1 MENRVRARDRKPNPK
16 INDLRRGGDASFNA
30 PLPHHPRQDDDG
42 YRMEDSEL
50 GAGFVPRIR
59 NPALLRLSAA
69 VLAVSLAGC
78 PGVQISQKTDSA
90 PSGAV
95 ATPAPVAAPAEA
107 PSMSSA
113 LLSWEAPT
121 GNEDGTPITGL
132 AGYRIHFGL
141 SAAELD
147 QFIDVTDPASTT
159 YSVKGLTSGTYYFA
173 VSAYNSFGIE
183 GPLSNIASKSF

>member
-1 MENRVRARDRKPNPK
+1 M
-16 INDLRRGGDASFNA
+16 G
-30 PLPHHPRQDDDG
+30 
-42 YRMEDSEL
+42 
-50 GAGFVPRIR
+50 
-59 NPALLRLSAA
+59 
-69 VLAVSLAGC
+69 
-78 PGVQISQKTDSA
+78 
-90 PSGAV
+90 
-95 ATPAPVAAPAEA
+95 
-107 PSMSSA
+107 SA

-141 SAAELD
+141 SVTELD

-159 YSVKGLTSGTYYFA
+159 YAVKGLTSGTYYFA